1 MEDFN
6 ENVTNILNSIKSL
19 YKGCE
24 GIDCEECPLFYAG
37 DETIELALCD
47 FLFQAYDE

>member
-19 YKGCE
+19 YKGCKDIE
-24 GIDCEECPLFYAG
+24 CKDCVLNDADRYGVERIICNYLSK
-37 DETIELALCD
+37 
-47 FLFQAYDE
+47 